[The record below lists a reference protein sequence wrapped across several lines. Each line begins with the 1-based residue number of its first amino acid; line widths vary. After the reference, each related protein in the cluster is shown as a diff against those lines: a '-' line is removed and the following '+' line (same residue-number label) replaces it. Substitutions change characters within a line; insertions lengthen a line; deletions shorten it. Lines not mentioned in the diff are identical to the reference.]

1 MRYLWLLVLLAGC
14 ATPAQQAAEAI
25 AAFGPYCE
33 SLGYTRNT
41 DPWRHCI
48 QLEDAAV
55 EARAYQTMRRYRY

>member
-14 ATPAQQAAEAI
+14 ATPAQQAAEVI

-41 DPWRHCI
+41 DPWRQCI
-48 QLEDAAV
+48 QWEDAAAQ
-55 EARAYQTMRRYRY
+55 ERSYYMMRRYRY